1 MASLKKITGST
12 TGNTMSMDL
21 HNIQI
26 NLALIPRAHKIIE
39 PQEHLL
45 ANGAQIINVVQQHE
59 NDRKLKQVQE
69 FDECQATA
77 AEDSDQRRLK
87 HKEEDKQ
94 RRGKQRKKEGKIID
108 LYG

>member
-1 MASLKKITGST
+1 
-12 TGNTMSMDL
+12 MDL

-45 ANGAQIINVVQQHE
+45 ANGAQIINVMAQQE
-59 NDRKLKQVQE
+59 KDRKLKQVQE
-69 FDECQATA
+69 FDEPVATA
-77 AEDSDQRRLK
+77 AEDPDQRRLK

-94 RRGKQRKKEGKIID
+94 RKGKKKKEGKLLD

>member
-1 MASLKKITGST
+1 
-12 TGNTMSMDL
+12 MSSDL

-26 NLALIPRAHKIIE
+26 NLALIPRVHKILE

-45 ANGAQIINVVQQHE
+45 ANGSQIINVVKE
-59 NDRKLKQVQE
+59 KVLDKKLSQVQE
-69 FDECQATA
+69 LEEPEATR
-77 AEDSDQRRLK
+77 AEDSEQRRLK

-94 RRGKQRKKEGKIID
+94 RKQKKKKEGRIID